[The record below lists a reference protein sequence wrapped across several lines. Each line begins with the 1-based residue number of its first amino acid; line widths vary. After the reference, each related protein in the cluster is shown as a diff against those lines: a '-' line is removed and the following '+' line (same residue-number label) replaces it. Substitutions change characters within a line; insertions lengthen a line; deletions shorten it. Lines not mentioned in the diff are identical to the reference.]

1 MPAAKGSRWV
11 EMVRRQVPG
20 SVRLLVGVWAGVLGL
35 AVALTGAWLLRS
47 PGMNDQVAVAEPSES
62 ELRVVGK
69 TTVLFGH
76 NSVGMN
82 ILDGVAKVYADAA
95 VPAPAIADV
104 SGVDVADGAG
114 AGEPGNASLRH
125 AYIGVNEDPL
135 SKLAAFTE
143 LMDGAAGEDVDVALM
158 KLCYVDITAATD
170 VQAVFDA
177 YASTMAEV
185 EAAHPDVRLLYT
197 TVPLTADRN
206 WKSKVK
212 AAVGRD
218 DEMGP
223 ADNVARERYNAMIR
237 EKYAATGRLV
247 DIAAAEAEGT
257 GERRQDGR
265 PYYVLNE
272 NLTYDRGHL
281 NEAGSTAVAAEL
293 LKIVA
298 AYSPVA

>member
-1 MPAAKGSRWV
+1 MA
-11 EMVRRQVPG
+11 RREVPG

-35 AVALTGAWLLRS
+35 AVALAGAWLLRS
-47 PGMNDQVAVAEPSES
+47 PGMNEHVAVAEPSEA

-82 ILDGVAKVYADAA
+82 VLDGVSKVYADAA
-95 VPAPAIADV
+95 VPMPAFADV
-104 SGVDVADGAG
+104 SGVDGADVAGG
-114 AGEPGNASLRH
+114 AGEVEGATLRH

-143 LMDGAAGEDVDVALM
+143 LMDGAAGKDVDVALM

-177 YASTMAEV
+177 YVSTMAEV
-185 EAAHPDVRLLYT
+185 EAVHPDVRFLYT

-293 LKIVA
+293 LKVVA
-298 AYSPVA
+298 AHSPVA

>member
-1 MPAAKGSRWV
+1 MAKR
-11 EMVRRQVPG
+11 EVPG

-35 AVALTGAWLLRS
+35 AVALAGAWLLRS

-82 ILDGVAKVYADAA
+82 ILDGVSKVYADAA
-95 VPAPAIADV
+95 VPVPAIADV
-104 SGVDVADGAG
+104 SGVDVSDADVPDGAG
-114 AGEPGNASLRH
+114 AGEVGDATLRH

-135 SKLAAFTE
+135 SKIAAFTE
-143 LMDGAAGEDVDVALM
+143 MMDGTAGEDVDVALM

-177 YASTMAEV
+177 YESTMAEV
-185 EAAHPDVRLLYT
+185 EAAHPDVRFLYT

-212 AAVGRD
+212 AALGRD

-281 NEAGSTAVAAEL
+281 NEAGATAVAAEL

-298 AYSPVA
+298 THSPVA

>member
-1 MPAAKGSRWV
+1 
-11 EMVRRQVPG
+11 
-20 SVRLLVGVWAGVLGL
+20 
-35 AVALTGAWLLRS
+35 
-47 PGMNDQVAVAEPSES
+47 MNDQVAVAEPSES
-62 ELRVVGK
+62 ELRVVGM

-82 ILDGVAKVYADAA
+82 VVDGVSKVYADAA
-95 VPAPAIADV
+95 VSVPAIADV

-114 AGEPGNASLRH
+114 GSGAGEVEDATLRH

-135 SKLAAFTE
+135 SKLAAFAE

-158 KLCYVDITAATD
+158 KLCYLDITAATD
-170 VQAVFDA
+170 VQTVFDA
-177 YASTMAEV
+177 YVSTMAEV

-237 EKYAATGRLV
+237 EKYAATGRLF

-298 AYSPVA
+298 AHSPVA